1 MSNNDAG
8 SASLTAGSKASGE
21 ESKAVM
27 QARNS
32 HAASQFR
39 DDSNLQKAMRFLTTL
54 EEKDDQDD
62 SSETL
67 ALDQVIAK
75 YN

>member
-8 SASLTAGSKASGE
+8 SASLGAPSNASGE
-21 ESKAVM
+21 ETKAVM

-39 DDSNLQKAMRFLTTL
+39 DDSNLQTALRFLTTL
-54 EEKDDQDD
+54 EEKED
-62 SSETL
+62 
-67 ALDQVIAK
+67 
-75 YN
+75 